1 MIGISH
7 WRTRQMKYC
16 EQCGAEVQDDN
27 KFCSKCGEKC
37 ESDDIESSKKG
48 RFLSGKKKKILLLG
62 SGVLLAILLIAGTAS
77 GFFSDIKKG
86 YDEVGKEENDNTT
99 PALSM
104 EDFLKK
110 YNETFQSAI
119 KLEDFLIRGE
129 KDGFA
134 VRDKDDLFAD
144 YTNYIHYYYNN
155 GETESYN
162 EDDVDAA
169 MTTRLLGNQK
179 IFEILVDKEN
189 KIKAVEAHLT
199 DGYSTAQNLM
209 RIFIPSSQEEDYP
222 DLRNKAREESVAYTY
237 KDGVA
242 VKVTEDVIRIWYD
255 TKENFDSVS
264 KQPFMTEEEEK
275 QIIQN
280 SLGVWEQESYSD
292 LPVLDISMPSDEILL
307 IKQYYPQGTDVYG
320 NMNYL
325 KKECEVDVSTR
336 EYTDFTKDIEYKIT
350 DYDNKDVTLRFVLRN
365 KELDFIQYITENNEV
380 MYTKTDKNLSESVG
394 EEPITSDTSGI
405 SEPSSSNTM
414 DNNKV
419 EDLVRNFQGFSGVWG
434 DFGVHA
440 DAYQGMIEQAVKST
454 ISLSDYFGGD
464 VNEVYLEVSSFQW
477 DGTNIM
483 GAGCIL
489 SFEGPSP
496 GNGQFRTLTGT
507 VSVGESGDLQFIET
521 NYY

>member
-1 MIGISH
+1 
-7 WRTRQMKYC
+7 MKYC
-16 EQCGAEVQDDN
+16 EQCGTEVQDDN
-27 KFCSKCGEKC
+27 KFCSKCGAKC

-62 SGVLLAILLIAGTAS
+62 SGVLLAVLLIAGTAS

-110 YNETFQSAI
+110 YNETYQSAI

-129 KDGFA
+129 NDGFV

-155 GETESYN
+155 GATEDSN
-162 EDDVDAA
+162 NKEAVERAT
-169 MTTRLLGNQK
+169 MVQLTCNQK
-179 IFEILVDKEN
+179 IFEVLVGNEN
-189 KIKAVEAHLT
+189 KIKAVEVALK
-199 DGYSTAQNLM
+199 DGDYATAQNFM
-209 RIFIPSSQEEDYP
+209 KIFIPSSREEDYP
-222 DLRNKAREESVAYTY
+222 DLRNKAREDSVAYMY
-237 KDGVA
+237 KNGVVV
-242 VKVTEDVIRIWYD
+242 VKVAENMIRIWYD
-255 TKENFDSVS
+255 TKENFETVS
-264 KQPFMTEEEEK
+264 KQPFLSEKEEK

-280 SLGVWEQESYSD
+280 SVGVWEQESYSD
-292 LPVLDISMPSDEILL
+292 LPILDISMPSDKALL
-307 IKQYYPQGTDVYG
+307 ITQYYSQGTDEYG
-320 NMNYL
+320 NENYL
-325 KKECEVDVSTR
+325 KKECEVDVNEK
-336 EYTDFTKDIEYKIT
+336 EYADFTKDIEYTIK

-365 KELDFIQYITENNEV
+365 KELDFLQYITEDNEV

-440 DAYQGMIEQAVKST
+440 DPYQGMIEQAIKSK
-454 ISLSDYFGGD
+454 IRLSDYFGGD
-464 VNEVYLEVSSFQW
+464 VNEVSLDISVFQW
-477 DGTNIM
+477 DGVNVV

-489 SFEGPSP
+489 TFEGPSP
-496 GNGQFRTLTGT
+496 GNGKFRTLTG
-507 VSVGESGDLQFIET
+507 VVNVDESGELEFVEGE
-521 NYY
+521 YY

>member
-1 MIGISH
+1 
-7 WRTRQMKYC
+7 
-16 EQCGAEVQDDN
+16 
-27 KFCSKCGEKC
+27 
-37 ESDDIESSKKG
+37 
-48 RFLSGKKKKILLLG
+48 
-62 SGVLLAILLIAGTAS
+62 
-77 GFFSDIKKG
+77 
-86 YDEVGKEENDNTT
+86 
-99 PALSM
+99 M

-129 KDGFA
+129 NDGFV

-155 GETESYN
+155 GATEDSN
-162 EDDVDAA
+162 NKEAVERAT
-169 MTTRLLGNQK
+169 MVQLTGNQK
-179 IFEILVDKEN
+179 IFEVLVGNEN
-189 KIKAVEAHLT
+189 KIKAVEVTLK
-199 DGYSTAQNLM
+199 DGDYATAQNFM
-209 RIFIPSSQEEDYP
+209 KIFIPSSQEEDYP
-222 DLRNKAREESVAYTY
+222 DLRNKAREDSFAYMY
-237 KDGVA
+237 KNGVV
-242 VKVTEDVIRIWYD
+242 VKVAENMIRIWYD

-264 KQPFMTEEEEK
+264 KQPFMTEEGEK